1 MNKAVLGIVI
11 VIVLMVAGSGVW
23 YIMKPSTTDMGTPG
37 SITIAYAPFESTA
50 LFWIAEDRGFFKDN
64 NLNVT
69 IRKYDSGAAALDGI
83 SNGDADIA
91 VGTSEFPFVRN
102 AFQKENIRIIANIDK
117 GDFIY
122 IVGRKDGGIGNV
134 SDLKGKKV
142 GTTFGTAAQF
152 YLGRFLDLHG
162 MNMQDITLVE
172 VKTPEEWVNAVVTGD
187 IDAVVTAQPYA
198 NSAKDRLGTN
208 AIFWQAQSNQP
219 VNGLVIS
226 TDDWVT
232 RHPELAGRFLIS
244 LIKAEDYANTH
255 PEEAKA
261 IVQKRLNLS
270 DAYIETVW
278 KQNQFSVS
286 LDQSLF
292 TAMEDEGRWMIANN
306 LTTANTIP
314 DYRDYIY
321 TAGLEEA
328 KPETVNI
335 ND

>member
-1 MNKAVLGIVI
+1 MKKSIAGIAVLV
-11 VIVLMVAGSGVW
+11 VLVLVGLGAW
-23 YIMKPSTTDMGTPG
+23 YLTSASPNYSGTPG

-64 NLNVT
+64 SLNVT
-69 IRKYDSGAAALDGI
+69 MRKYDSGAAALDGI

-102 AFQKENIRIIANIDK
+102 AFRKENIRIIANIDK

-187 IDAVVTAQPYA
+187 VDAVVTAQPYA

-226 TDDWVT
+226 TDDWIT
-232 RHPELAGRFLIS
+232 QHPELAGRFLKS
-244 LIKAEDYANTH
+244 LIQAEDYANTH
-255 PEEAKA
+255 PDAAKA
-261 IVQKRLNLS
+261 IVQKRLNLG

-278 KQNQFSVS
+278 TQNQFSVS
-286 LDQSLF
+286 LDKSLV
-292 TAMEDEGRWMIANN
+292 TAMEDEGRWMIAND

-314 DYRDYIY
+314 DYRNYIY

>member
-1 MNKAVLGIVI
+1 MKKHIIAIIV
-11 VIVLMVAGSGVW
+11 VILLIALAGSGIW
-23 YIMKPSTTDMGTPG
+23 YLVNSSTTDPGTPG
-37 SITIAYAPFESTA
+37 SITVAYAPFESTA
-50 LFWIAEDRGFFKDN
+50 LFWIAEDRGFFNDN

-91 VGTSEFPFVRN
+91 VGTSEFPFVGN

-122 IVGRKDGGIGNV
+122 IVGRKDRGIENV

-142 GTTFGTAAQF
+142 GTTLGTAAQF

-172 VKTPEEWVNAVVTGD
+172 VKTPEEWVNAVATGD
-187 IDAVVTAQPYA
+187 IDAVITAQPYA

-226 TDDWVT
+226 TDDWIT
-232 RHPELAGRFLIS
+232 QHPELADRFLKS
-244 LIKAEDYANTH
+244 LIQAEDYAITH

-270 DAYIETVW
+270 DAYIDTVW
-278 KQNQFSVS
+278 KQNQFSVFARHVARHDHGGRGPVD
-286 LDQSLF
+286 DQ
-292 TAMEDEGRWMIANN
+292 
-306 LTTANTIP
+306 
-314 DYRDYIY
+314 
-321 TAGLEEA
+321 
-328 KPETVNI
+328 
-335 ND
+335 